1 MRKYFSVIGSISVVV
16 AIMISAGFIFNDET
30 PNDPKASA
38 VNWMTFEEAVEAQ
51 KTEPR
56 LVFIDVYTDWCG
68 WCKKMDANTFNQEHV
83 AKLLNEKFYAVK
95 FNAEQKE
102 DIKFKDYTFKFVPQ
116 GRRGYHQLAAS
127 LLNNQLSYPTTV
139 FLDEEMNMIQPLKGY
154 WAAND
159 FYPILQFFGDKHYK
173 SVSWEEF
180 KKGYT
185 APF

>member
-1 MRKYFSVIGSISVVV
+1 MRKYFLVSVSILMVV
-16 AIMISAGFIFNDET
+16 AIMISAGFIFNDEP
-30 PNDPKASA
+30 PNDPKVSA

-51 KTEPR
+51 KIEPR

-102 DIKFKDYTFKFVPQ
+102 DIKFKDYTFKFIPQ

-173 SVSWEEF
+173 SVTWEEF
-180 KKGYT
+180 KKDYT

>member
-1 MRKYFSVIGSISVVV
+1 MRKYFLVSVSILMVV
-16 AIMISAGFIFNDET
+16 AIMISAGFIINNEP
-30 PNDPKASA
+30 PNDPKVSA

-51 KTEPR
+51 KIEPR

-102 DIKFKDYTFKFVPQ
+102 DIKFKDYTFKFIPQ

-173 SVSWEEF
+173 SVTWEEF
-180 KKGYT
+180 KKDYT

>member
-1 MRKYFSVIGSISVVV
+1 MRKYFLVVGSILMVV
-16 AIMISAGFIFNDET
+16 AIMISAGFIFNDEAS
-30 PNDPKASA
+30 NDPKASA

-154 WAAND
+154 WPAND